1 MCGRYTISVPD
12 DELQER
18 FDAQIREMFYH
29 PRYNAA
35 PSQALPVILNTDSAH
50 IVPAEW
56 GFSPSWAKD
65 KGFKPVINAR
75 AETAAEKPMFR
86 HALKGNRCL
95 VLADGFYE
103 WKKTEAGKVPYRIT
117 LANEEPFAFAGIW
130 NVLEKE
136 DNAPLTFAIL
146 TTAPNELMQ
155 DIHNRM
161 PVILPAAAEAAW
173 LDPTKDAGDVKD
185 LLQPYS
191 AADMTAYPVS
201 KKVNIPSIDAPELIE
216 AV

>member
-1 MCGRYTISVPD
+1 
-12 DELQER
+12 
-18 FDAQIREMFYH
+18 
-29 PRYNAA
+29 
-35 PSQALPVILNTDSAH
+35 
-50 IVPAEW
+50 
-56 GFSPSWAKD
+56 
-65 KGFKPVINAR
+65 
-75 AETAAEKPMFR
+75 
-86 HALKGNRCL
+86 
-95 VLADGFYE
+95 
-103 WKKTEAGKVPYRIT
+103 
-117 LANEEPFAFAGIW
+117 
-130 NVLEKE
+130 
-136 DNAPLTFAIL
+136 
-146 TTAPNELMQ
+146 MQ